1 MIEELDRKALEELG
15 EDWIISMILK
25 SLKPIE
31 KGRLQIGDDAVEL
44 SINGQIVVSGDM
56 LVASTDVPPGMTHYQ
71 IGSKAVVSV
80 VSDFAAKAAQPLF
93 FVIEL
98 GLPKE
103 MRGNEFLELWS
114 GILEAG
120 RAYGGEVVAGDTN
133 QAREIL
139 VGVVGIGYSE
149 APIPRR
155 GARPGDILAV
165 TGEFGK
171 TYTGLHAAFN
181 SNTEEKWRP
190 LLDAVFNPKPRIRE
204 GLAIGKAKLAT
215 ASIDSSDGLEAC
227 LFELSQWSGVGF
239 RVTDP
244 PIDPLAAEYAAA
256 YSLDIFEAI
265 FRGGEEYELVLT
277 IPRDSF
283 DDALAVLRGLGC
295 RLIPIGEATREKSIV
310 AWLEGKRYELSGRG
324 WRHFSSRRI

>member
-1 MIEELDRKALEELG
+1 MVEETHKSSLSELG
-15 EDWIISMILK
+15 EDWILSVILN
-25 SLKPIE
+25 SLKPVQ

-44 SINGQIVVSGDM
+44 SVNGQIIVSGDM
-56 LVASTDVPPGMTHYQ
+56 LVASTDVPPGMTHRQ
-71 IGSKAVVSV
+71 TGSKAVVSV

-93 FVIEL
+93 FVVEL
-98 GLPKE
+98 GLPRE

-114 GILEAG
+114 GILETA
-120 RAYGGEVVAGDTN
+120 RSFGGEVVAGDTN
-133 QAREIL
+133 QAGEVSI
-139 VGVVGIGYSE
+139 GVVGIGYSE
-149 APIPRR
+149 APIPRS

-171 TYTGLHAAFN
+171 TYTGLHAALN

-190 LLDAVFNPKPRIRE
+190 LLDAVFNPKPRLRE
-204 GLAIGKAKLAT
+204 GLALGRARLVT

-227 LFELSQWSGVGF
+227 LSELSQWSGVGF

-244 PIDPLAAEYAAA
+244 PIDSVAAEYATT
-256 YSLDIFEAI
+256 YNLDMFEAI

-277 IPRDSF
+277 IPRESL
-283 DDALAVLRGLGC
+283 DDAAAVLRGLGC

-310 AWLEGKRYELSGRG
+310 AWLDGKRYELSGRG
-324 WRHFSSRRI
+324 WRHFSSHRI